1 MKCRLH
7 ETAPDDRLDNV
18 VEHCWGA
25 GGSGTRLLA
34 AATDEV
40 AIAARWEVTRRGAGD
55 AAAGG
60 AASLSGA
67 ENRRKSRNLLMT
79 GVDRLER

>member
-1 MKCRLH
+1 M
-7 ETAPDDRLDNV
+7 
-18 VEHCWGA
+18 
-25 GGSGTRLLA
+25 LLA

-55 AAAGG
+55 AAADG

-67 ENRRKSRNLLMT
+67 ENRRKSCYLPMS
-79 GVDRLER
+79 GVDR